1 MGYFKEQQLKKL
13 TLESDPNY
21 WVEIITDLK
30 YGDVK
35 KFANVNQDGEVDFAT
50 SADLFLQSVIKSWN
64 LDDAGGQVLPI
75 TPENIDMLDQKDAIA
90 ILNEAGGLV
99 ESEDQKKT
107 SPAQS
112 SQSSTATS

>member
-13 TLESDPNY
+13 TLESDPKY
-21 WVEIITDLK
+21 WVEIVTNLK

-35 KFANVNQDGEVDFAT
+35 KFANVAEDGEVDFAT

-64 LDDAGGQVLPI
+64 LDDDTGTVLPI
-75 TPENIDMLDQKDAIA
+75 TSENIDRLDQKDAIA

-99 ESEDQKKT
+99 ETEDQKKT
-107 SPAQS
+107 SQPQS
-112 SQSSTATS
+112 SQSSPATN